1 MASKKLSSRTS
12 AYVAGAALVIGL
24 ATLGV
29 VSEMFVHKRLDLTA
43 DRQFTL
49 SKAAIKTL
57 SELTDPVRV
66 KVVMSKDLPT
76 QFIQI
81 RTRVMDLLQEFEAQS
96 NGKLQLSVEDPGDD
110 EKKRQSVTS
119 LGVQEVQL
127 QEQSAEGMQIKKG
140 FFGLAL
146 LYGDKKEVIPVLQN
160 LESFEYDLVVK
171 LKKLTGNTKTIG
183 IVEGGQGS
191 KWTFSLPGQPPKTA
205 TGFDENFPTLKEEI
219 EKLYKI
225 EKIDPANSEIGDNI
239 DLLWIVAP
247 QRLSEVEKYRI
258 DQHLM
263 KGKSVLF
270 MSPGV
275 DVNLGMGING
285 TATNNGYEDLLSHY
299 GVSVKKN
306 VVLEYKQF
314 QLVRFGNSFFPSPY
328 PYWVVEGYDGLNAK
342 SPITSKLG
350 SVSFPWTSSIELD
363 STRKDSVNTEVLV
376 ESTNESWEESNSF
389 FLLPRDMKEFLPVN
403 PKKHPLVVL
412 RSGKFASFYDKHPVP
427 ADSIN
432 RIDTGKTLR
441 RATKDGRVLVFP
453 NAIFASDFY
462 VGYTNAIGNLHLVLN
477 ALDQMALDPD
487 LITIRSREIADA
499 PIAESKKHLKTP
511 LLLFNFLTAPLL
523 LLIAGIVMFVR
534 RRNKEAMA

>member
-24 ATLGV
+24 GTLGV
-29 VSEMFVHKRLDLTA
+29 VSELYVHKRLDLTA

-96 NGKLQLSVEDPGDD
+96 NGKLQLSIEDPGDD
-110 EKKRQSVTS
+110 EKKRKSVTS

-127 QEQSAEGMQIKKG
+127 QEQSSEGMQIKKG

-183 IVEGGQGS
+183 IVEGGPSS
-191 KWTFSLPGQPPKTA
+191 KWTFTLPGQPPKTT

-225 EKIDPANSEIGDNI
+225 EKIDPENSEIGENI
-239 DLLWIVAP
+239 DLVWVVAP

-263 KGKSVLF
+263 KGKSVIF

-285 TATNNGYEDLLSHY
+285 SATNNGYEDLLSHY

-363 STRKDSVNTEVLV
+363 STRKDSINTEVLV

-389 FLLPRDMKEFLPVN
+389 YLLPRDMKEFLPVN

-412 RSGKFASFYDKHPVP
+412 RSGNFMSFYDKRPVP

-432 RIDTGKTLR
+432 RIDTSKTLR
-441 RATKDGRVLVFP
+441 RAAKEGRVLVFP

-523 LLIAGIVMFVR
+523 LLIAGIVMFIR